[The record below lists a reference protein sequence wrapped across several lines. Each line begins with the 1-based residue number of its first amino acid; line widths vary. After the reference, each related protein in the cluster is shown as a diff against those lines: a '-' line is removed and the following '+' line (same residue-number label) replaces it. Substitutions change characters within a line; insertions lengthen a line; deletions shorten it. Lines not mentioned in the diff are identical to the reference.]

1 MRRGVK
7 TQGPGDSRAFV
18 SHGPAPPHL
27 PATFRRD
34 ERLQRCV
41 LVVGRLH
48 DEAVELVHR
57 RAAADYTAS
66 RAEGHRWGEGGGDQD
81 AAAAE
86 TKLQGRAEAGLSG
99 QRGPAKMDC
108 AKEMGR
114 ASFPG
119 KLEPVTG
126 ATQEVN
132 RGDLLRPGECPAYV
146 GTNQT
151 TGIKQGA

>member
-1 MRRGVK
+1 MK

-27 PATFRRD
+27 LATFRRD

-66 RAEGHRWGEGGGDQD
+66 GAEGHRWGLGGGGGLGGIKTPLQQRQNFKGGR
-81 AAAAE
+81 
-86 TKLQGRAEAGLSG
+86 KLVFQAKEALQRWTVQNRWAGRAFLGNLN
-99 QRGPAKMDC
+99 P
-108 AKEMGR
+108 
-114 ASFPG
+114 
-119 KLEPVTG
+119 
-126 ATQEVN
+126 
-132 RGDLLRPGECPAYV
+132 
-146 GTNQT
+146 
-151 TGIKQGA
+151 

>member
-1 MRRGVK
+1 MSLAGFMTRPSNWSTDGLPPITLQAEQRG
-7 TQGPGDSRAFV
+7 TDG
-18 SHGPAPPHL
+18 
-27 PATFRRD
+27 
-34 ERLQRCV
+34 
-41 LVVGRLH
+41 GR
-48 DEAVELVHR
+48 
-57 RAAADYTAS
+57 
-66 RAEGHRWGEGGGDQD
+66 GGGDQD

>member
-1 MRRGVK
+1 
-7 TQGPGDSRAFV
+7 
-18 SHGPAPPHL
+18 
-27 PATFRRD
+27 
-34 ERLQRCV
+34 
-41 LVVGRLH
+41 
-48 DEAVELVHR
+48 
-57 RAAADYTAS
+57 
-66 RAEGHRWGEGGGDQD
+66 
-81 AAAAE
+81 
-86 TKLQGRAEAGLSG
+86 
-99 QRGPAKMDC
+99 MDC